1 MTDKAYRAYLE
12 SRNLTADGYTF
23 MEMLAVSVSRESP
36 TAALPSWGRACP
48 FWRRAWR
55 SARTLPR

>member
-23 MEMLAVSVSRESP
+23 TEMLAVSVSR
-36 TAALPSWGRACP
+36 
-48 FWRRAWR
+48 
-55 SARTLPR
+55 